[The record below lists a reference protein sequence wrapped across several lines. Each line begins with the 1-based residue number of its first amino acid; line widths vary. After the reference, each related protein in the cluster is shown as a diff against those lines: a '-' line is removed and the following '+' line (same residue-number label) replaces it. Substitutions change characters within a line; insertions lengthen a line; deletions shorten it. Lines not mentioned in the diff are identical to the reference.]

1 MTLDAA
7 FVRDKKLESDLLRLW
22 NTLLNRSDL
31 TIDDD
36 FFECGGDSLLA
47 TELLVEIERLTQCK
61 LPPAI
66 LFETGTVRR
75 LAEKIGTNL
84 SPQVAVRIGSGNGK
98 RLFHYFHGDFNKG
111 GISVPMLVRL
121 LDPERPLLAIAPHG
135 FDGGPIP
142 GSIEQM
148 ATDRLPLV
156 LEAQPRGPYVLGGHC
171 NGALVAF
178 EVARMLVAA
187 GQCVDL
193 VVMIDPLIISVRP
206 SVRLLLFTVDF
217 TNRLT
222 GVADDLRWRSRQRA
236 WRKFVSLDARLR
248 KASIKRRGA
257 MSRLWNMT
265 WPERW
270 DAIERR
276 CGIGDRP
283 AKSSEGSDS
292 LEAEPT
298 MAWDFPIEIRQA
310 YDRALSVY
318 RPLPLAVPV
327 LYFALRYSGRAWR
340 RISPEIELINHPSGD
355 HHSFLRG
362 NFAAAMMNHLRAR
375 LDTLDASS
383 R

>member
-1 MTLDAA
+1 MVVDAT
-7 FVRDKKLESDLLRLW
+7 FVRNHNLESNLLLLW
-22 NTLLNRSDL
+22 NTFLNRSDL

-47 TELLVEIERLTQCK
+47 EELLVEIERLTQCTV
-61 LPPAI
+61 PPAI

-75 LAEKIGTNL
+75 LAERIGTNL
-84 SPQVAVRIGSGNGK
+84 GPQVAVRIGGGSEK
-98 RLFHYFHGDFNKG
+98 RLFHYFHGDFTKG
-111 GISVPMLVRL
+111 GISVPMLVKL

-148 ATDRLPLV
+148 AAERLPLI
-156 LEAQPRGPYVLGGHC
+156 LGAQPRGPFVLGGHC

-178 EVARMLVAA
+178 EAARMLVAA
-187 GQCVDL
+187 GHRVDL

-206 SVRLLLFTVDF
+206 SVQLLLFALDL
-217 TNRLT
+217 TNGLR
-222 GVADDLRWRSRQRA
+222 GVADDLRWRSRQHA
-236 WRKFVSLDARLR
+236 WRKLVSLDARLR
-248 KASIKRRGA
+248 KSSVKCRRGV
-257 MSRLWNMT
+257 SRFWNMT

-270 DAIERR
+270 DVIARR
-276 CGIGDRP
+276 CGIEDRP
-283 AKSSEGSDS
+283 AKPSADS
-292 LEAEPT
+292 LEMEPA

-318 RPLPLAVPV
+318 RPSPLAVPV
-327 LYFALRYSGRAWR
+327 LYFALRYSGRGWR
-340 RISPEIELINHPSGD
+340 RISPEIELIEHPGGD

-362 NFAAAMMNHLRAR
+362 NSAAAMMSHLRAR